1 MSIAVKAKT
10 CVVYAQSM
18 QNPHFVSLSVS
29 LCSLSSSCVLYTH
42 SAPGEVQTPANTKT
56 RACGPAATLVEQKT
70 KA

>member
-42 SAPGEVQTPANTKT
+42 SAPGEVQTPANKKPE
-56 RACGPAATLVEQKT
+56 PAATLVEQKT